1 MKERI
6 KRIFRNYA
14 RDMSLLLFVNI
25 FLFFFWASGI
35 KAQPFLLIEDI
46 INAVMQAIQDF
57 LASVAPDPNTIF
69 QQVFGN
75 IVYFFITK
83 WDLEMVFFG
92 LLIGLVTSG
101 DFGET
106 FLNVLSQFIFFIR
119 LAKFQLSYFDYGL
132 LLAAIGVELIPL
144 GMDIT
149 FLPLAVT
156 FLIAKQSFFMML
168 GYFFGGIIAKTTGF
182 SETRTIEG
190 IIARIIA
197 LMAAITVLAH
207 ILFSSF

>member
-1 MKERI
+1 VKERI

-106 FLNVLSQFIFFIR
+106 FLNVLSQFIFFI
-119 LAKFQLSYFDYGL
+119 LS
-132 LLAAIGVELIPL
+132 IP
-144 GMDIT
+144 
-149 FLPLAVT
+149 F
-156 FLIAKQSFFMML
+156 
-168 GYFFGGIIAKTTGF
+168 
-182 SETRTIEG
+182 
-190 IIARIIA
+190 
-197 LMAAITVLAH
+197 
-207 ILFSSF
+207 